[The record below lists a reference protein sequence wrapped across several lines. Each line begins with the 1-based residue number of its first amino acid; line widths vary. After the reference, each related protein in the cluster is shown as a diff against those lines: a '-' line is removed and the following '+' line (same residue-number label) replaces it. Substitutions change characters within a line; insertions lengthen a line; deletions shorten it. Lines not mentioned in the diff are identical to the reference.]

1 MNCKNCDTA
10 LQPEISFCYKCGA
23 KVIKNRITFKNLAVY
38 FGETFLNYDNKFLQ
52 TVINLIKDPKD
63 VIDGYV
69 KGVRKKYIEPLGFFA
84 ISLTI
89 SGLYIV
95 IIQKYFPDIFNM
107 ESIYNDPNSA
117 MVSQK
122 TSEILTE
129 YNSIL
134 NFIFIPAAAGMS
146 WLIFLDKHYNFTEHA
161 VMYFYTLSLFSITSV
176 VITIPVISID
186 SDLFFPLSPILY
198 LMFFIYMGYVLTR
211 IFNLSLKQLIIKF
224 LIFLP
229 VFFVVYIVFS
239 ILLVV
244 VLFITGDLSL
254 QDFQP
259 PS

>member
-10 LQPEISFCYKCGA
+10 LQPEVSFCYECGA
-23 KVIKNRITFKNLAVY
+23 KVIKNRITFKNLLVY
-38 FGETFLNYDNKFLQ
+38 FGETFFNFDNKLLQ

-84 ISLTI
+84 ISLTL
-89 SGLYIV
+89 SGLYLV

-107 ESIYNDPNSA
+107 EGIYDNQTSA

-122 TSEILTE
+122 SSKILTE

-176 VITIPVISID
+176 VITIPIISID
-186 SDLFFPLSPILY
+186 SDLVFPLSPILY
-198 LMFFIYMGYVLTR
+198 LIFFIYMGYVLTN
-211 IFNLSLKQLIIKF
+211 IFSLNLKQLIIKF

-244 VLFITGDLSL
+244 ILFITGDLSL

>member
-1 MNCKNCDTA
+1 
-10 LQPEISFCYKCGA
+10 
-23 KVIKNRITFKNLAVY
+23 
-38 FGETFLNYDNKFLQ
+38 
-52 TVINLIKDPKD
+52 
-63 VIDGYV
+63 
-69 KGVRKKYIEPLGFFA
+69 
-84 ISLTI
+84 
-89 SGLYIV
+89 
-95 IIQKYFPDIFNM
+95 M
-107 ESIYNDPNSA
+107 EGIYNDPNSA

>member
-1 MNCKNCDTA
+1 M
-10 LQPEISFCYKCGA
+10 
-23 KVIKNRITFKNLAVY
+23 
-38 FGETFLNYDNKFLQ
+38 
-52 TVINLIKDPKD
+52 
-63 VIDGYV
+63 
-69 KGVRKKYIEPLGFFA
+69 
-84 ISLTI
+84 
-89 SGLYIV
+89 
-95 IIQKYFPDIFNM
+95 
-107 ESIYNDPNSA
+107 
-117 MVSQK
+117 
-122 TSEILTE
+122 
-129 YNSIL
+129 
-134 NFIFIPAAAGMS
+134 
-146 WLIFLDKHYNFTEHA
+146 
-161 VMYFYTLSLFSITSV
+161 